1 MVVEETEVGGP
12 GHLLAALHQG
22 LQALG
27 GQGEAGVFRVGVARA
42 GVASARARA
51 VVQCGRAAGGAVV
64 GQCVAQRLA
73 GRRCAVAVDPQ
84 GQHPSARGVQ
94 CLLGC
99 ACVQRR
105 GNQCSAGL
113 GHGQQVAAEVAAV
126 DGGHVARQQRRASA
140 SVGPVHEV
148 AAVSGQGV
156 QRAQG
161 GLQPGQQVLCADP
174 AERARTG
181 RAQQVQA
188 DVGRRGAARQHLLR
202 QNLQVV
208 GRQVAV
214 GGGDGALVEAPVVA
228 RQVAQPDLFGC
239 RQRLVASRGHR
250 PADPPGAQRCAGP
263 QPAQR
268 CGQPRLPRAQRQQ
281 HGQGDQR
288 QQRRAPVLAQDRAQ
302 VGARLRLRGGKR
314 RPLQQV
320 AAADHQPPQRAADRI
335 GGHQRLLAQLLQA
348 PQAAHHRAQQI
359 GAGLAVEVQFGQ
371 IVAAGRQA
379 GHRAHQRPGPQR
391 GQHQPEGGLR

>member
-1 MVVEETEVGGP
+1 MV
-12 GHLLAALHQG
+12 
-22 LQALG
+22 
-27 GQGEAGVFRVGVARA
+27 GQG
-42 GVASARARA
+42 
-51 VVQCGRAAGGAVV
+51 
-64 GQCVAQRLA
+64 VAQCLA

-84 GQHPSARGVQ
+84 GQHPPARGAQ
-94 CLLGC
+94 RLLGC
-99 ACVQRR
+99 TCVQRR
-105 GNQCSAGL
+105 GNQCGAGL

-140 SVGPVHEV
+140 GVGPVHEV

-156 QRAQG
+156 QRAQR
-161 GLQPGQQVLCADP
+161 GLQPGQQVLRADP

-202 QNLQVV
+202 QDLQVV
-208 GRQVAV
+208 GRQVVIGRRHRAFV
-214 GGGDGALVEAPVVA
+214 VPPVVA
-228 RQVAQPDLFGC
+228 RQVAQPGLLGC
-239 RQRLVASRGHR
+239 RQRPVAPRGHR

-268 CGQPRLPRAQRQQ
+268 RGQPRLRCAQRQQ
-281 HGQGDQR
+281 RCQSDHR
-288 QQRRAPVLAQDRAQ
+288 QQRCAPVLAQDRAQ
-302 VGARLRLRGGKR
+302 VGARLRLGGGKR

-320 AAADHQPPQRAADRI
+320 AAADHQPPQRADDRVS
-335 GGHQRLLAQLLQA
+335 GHQRLLAQLLQA

-359 GAGLAVEVQFGQ
+359 GTGLAVEIQLGQ
-371 IVAAGRQA
+371 VVAAGRQA

-391 GQHQPEGGLR
+391 GQHQAEGGLR